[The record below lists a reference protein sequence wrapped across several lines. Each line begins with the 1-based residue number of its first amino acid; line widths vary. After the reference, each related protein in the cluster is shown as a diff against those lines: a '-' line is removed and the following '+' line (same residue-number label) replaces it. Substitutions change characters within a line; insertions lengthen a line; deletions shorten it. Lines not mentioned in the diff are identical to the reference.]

1 MSNKHKSKIL
11 AIIPARGGSK
21 GIPKKNIINI
31 NGKPLIQYT
40 IEVAKESKL
49 IDRVI
54 VSTDDDEIAEIS
66 EKLGAEVP
74 FIRPAELA
82 KDDTPTFPVIKHA
95 LKWLKENEKYKP
107 ELIVLLEPTF
117 PLRTVEKVD
126 EAIKVISSDE
136 EADSLR
142 GVCEPFQNPFKMW
155 IPCGKYL
162 KPLIKEKEIMYEKPR
177 QNLRK
182 IFWQNGYIYI
192 SRYKTI
198 MDKKSFHGE
207 KILPFILSEN
217 NFIDIDTEED
227 LKLLKRYLKK

>member
-21 GIPKKNIINI
+21 GIPKKNIVNI

-182 IFWQNGYIYI
+182 VFWQNGYIYI

>member
-21 GIPKKNIINI
+21 GIPKKNIVNI

-182 IFWQNGYIYI
+182 VFWQNGYIYI

-207 KILPFILSEN
+207 KILPFILNEN

>member
-21 GIPKKNIINI
+21 GIPKKNIVNI

-82 KDDTPTFPVIKHA
+82 KDGTPTFPVIKHA

-162 KPLIKEKEIMYEKPR
+162 KPLIKEKEIMY
-177 QNLRK
+177 
-182 IFWQNGYIYI
+182 
-192 SRYKTI
+192 
-198 MDKKSFHGE
+198 
-207 KILPFILSEN
+207 
-217 NFIDIDTEED
+217 
-227 LKLLKRYLKK
+227 

>member
-182 IFWQNGYIYI
+182 VFWQNGYIYI
-192 SRYKTI
+192 SKYKTI

>member
-31 NGKPLIQYT
+31 NGKPLIHYT

-66 EKLGAEVP
+66 KKLGAEVP
-74 FIRPAELA
+74 FIRPLDLA
-82 KDDTPTFPVIKHA
+82 TDDTPTFPVIRHA
-95 LKWLKENEKYKP
+95 LEWLKENENYMP
-107 ELIVLLEPTF
+107 DLIVLLEPTF

-126 EAIKVISSDE
+126 EAIKVISSDK

-142 GVCEPFQNPFKMW
+142 GVCEPFQNPYKMW
-155 IPCGKYL
+155 TLKGKYL
-162 KPLIKEKEIMYEKPR
+162 VPLLEEGAYTHKKPR
-177 QNLRK
+177 QTLRK
-182 IFWQNGYIYI
+182 VYWQNGFIYI
-192 SRYKTI
+192 SRYKTLMEKGSI
-198 MDKKSFHGE
+198 HGE
-207 KILPFILSEN
+207 KILPFILDSDK
-217 NFIDIDTEED
+217 FIDVDIEED
-227 LKLLKRYLKK
+227 LKLLRCITKK

>member
-1 MSNKHKSKIL
+1 MPNNQKPKTI

-31 NGKPLIQYT
+31 NEKPLIQYT
-40 IEVAKESKL
+40 IEVAKESKF

-54 VSTDDDEIAEIS
+54 VSTDDSEIREIA

-74 FIRPAELA
+74 FIRPAGLA

-95 LKWLKENEKYKP
+95 LKWLKENENYMP

-126 EAIKVISSDE
+126 EAIKVISSNK

-155 IPCGKYL
+155 VPCGKYL
-162 KPLIKEKEIMYEKPR
+162 EPLIKEKEILYEKPR
-177 QNLRK
+177 QNLK
-182 IFWQNGYIYI
+182 KVFWQNGYIYV
-192 SRYKTI
+192 SKYKTI
-198 MDKKSFHGE
+198 MDKKSLHGE
-207 KILPFILSEN
+207 KILPFILSKN

-227 LKLLKRYLKK
+227 LKLMKCYLEK

>member
-1 MSNKHKSKIL
+1 MSNKQKTKNL

-21 GIPKKNIINI
+21 GIPRKNIIKI

-54 VSTDDDEIAEIS
+54 VSTDDDEIAKIS
-66 EKLGAEVP
+66 KKLGAEVP

-95 LKWLKENEKYKP
+95 LKWLKENENYMP
-107 ELIVLLEPTF
+107 DLIVLLEPTF

-126 EAIKVISSDE
+126 EAIKVITSDE

-155 IPCGKYL
+155 VPCGKYL
-162 KPLIKEKEIMYEKPR
+162 EPLIKENETMHEKPR
-177 QNLRK
+177 QNLK
-182 IFWQNGYIYI
+182 KVLWQNGYIYI
-192 SRYKTI
+192 SRYRTI

-207 KILPFILSEN
+207 KVLPFILSKN
-217 NFIDIDTEED
+217 SFIDIDTEED
-227 LKLLKRYLKK
+227 LKLMKCYLEK

>member
-1 MSNKHKSKIL
+1 MSNKQKTKNL

-21 GIPKKNIINI
+21 GIPKKNIIKI
-31 NGKPLIQYT
+31 NEKPLIQYT

-54 VSTDDDEIAEIS
+54 VSTDDDEIARIS
-66 EKLGAEVP
+66 KKLGAEVP

-95 LKWLKENEKYKP
+95 LKWLKENENYTP
-107 ELIVLLEPTF
+107 DLIVLLEPTF

-126 EAIKVISSDE
+126 EAIKAISSDE

-155 IPCGKYL
+155 VPCGKYL
-162 KPLIKEKEIMYEKPR
+162 EPLIKENETMHEKPR
-177 QNLRK
+177 QSLK
-182 IFWQNGYIYI
+182 KVLWQNGYIYI

-198 MDKKSFHGE
+198 MDKKSLHGE

-227 LKLLKRYLKK
+227 LKLLKCYLKK

>member
-1 MSNKHKSKIL
+1 MF
-11 AIIPARGGSK
+11 IISFFSIIFNFVRIV
-21 GIPKKNIINI
+21 IP
-31 NGKPLIQYT
+31 
-40 IEVAKESKL
+40 
-49 IDRVI
+49 
-54 VSTDDDEIAEIS
+54 IS
-66 EKLGAEVP
+66 
-74 FIRPAELA
+74 F
-82 KDDTPTFPVIKHA
+82 
-95 LKWLKENEKYKP
+95 

-126 EAIKVISSDE
+126 EAIKVISSDG

-155 IPCGKYL
+155 VPCGKYL

-182 IFWQNGYIYI
+182 VFWQNGYIYI
-192 SRYKTI
+192 SRYKTV

-227 LKLLKRYLKK
+227 LKLLKRCLKK